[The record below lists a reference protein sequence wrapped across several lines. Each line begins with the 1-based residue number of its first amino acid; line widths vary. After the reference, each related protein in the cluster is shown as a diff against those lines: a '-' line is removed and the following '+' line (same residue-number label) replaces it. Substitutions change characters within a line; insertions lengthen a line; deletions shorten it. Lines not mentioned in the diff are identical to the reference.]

1 MSIQLMCA
9 FQLWFRLDLLA
20 LRFLAPVPVTV
31 LLLIP
36 CNNLKLTVFKA
47 RREIQIKIRNKIHA
61 GGVRMQLNM

>member
-1 MSIQLMCA
+1 MCA

-47 RREIQIKIRNKIHA
+47 RREMQRKI
-61 GGVRMQLNM
+61 